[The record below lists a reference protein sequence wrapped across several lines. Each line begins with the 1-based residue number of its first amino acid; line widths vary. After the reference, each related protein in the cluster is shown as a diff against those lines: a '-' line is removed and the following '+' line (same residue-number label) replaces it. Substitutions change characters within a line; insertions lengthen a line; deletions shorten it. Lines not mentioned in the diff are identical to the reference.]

1 MIHWCYPSLIT
12 QNDRNRMNK
21 FDKQNIPQHIAII
34 MDGNR
39 RWARGKG
46 LADIK
51 GHEAG
56 SGVLEKIVDEAEV
69 LGIKT
74 VTVYVLST
82 ENIKE
87 RAKREVFG
95 LFNLFR
101 KGYHTRL
108 KKMMQRGI
116 SITILGEVH
125 GLPTTI
131 RKIIDQIRKTYIKNE
146 SIKLNIALNYGSK
159 KELVEAIKDIVK
171 KGINIDKINEQIVE
185 RHLYTNGIPD
195 PELVIRTGGRSRI
208 SNFLL
213 WQTAYAEFY
222 FTKTLW
228 PDFDARQLKK
238 AIVWY
243 QAQKRSFGR

>member
-1 MIHWCYPSLIT
+1 MKLNST
-12 QNDRNRMNK
+12 S
-21 FDKQNIPQHIAII
+21 IPQHIAII

-39 RWARGKG
+39 RWARTRG

-56 SGVLEKIVDEAEV
+56 AEALERIVDAAEKF
-69 LGIKT
+69 GIKT
-74 VTVYVLST
+74 ITVYALST

-108 KKMMQRGI
+108 KKMMKKGVRVVF
-116 SITILGEVH
+116 LGEMY
-125 GLPTTI
+125 GLPNTI
-131 RKIIDQIRKTYIKNE
+131 KKIIDQLRKTYIKNE
-146 SIKLNIALNYGSK
+146 SIKLNIALNYGSHQ
-159 KELVEAIKDIVK
+159 ELIEAIKDIVK
-171 KGINIDKINEQIVE
+171 AGIDIKKINKQIIE
-185 RHLYTNGIPD
+185 KHLYTNGQPN
-195 PELVIRTGGRSRI
+195 PELLIRTGGRSRL

-213 WQTAYAEFY
+213 WQTAYSEFY

-228 PDFDARQLKK
+228 PDFNGRELKK
-238 AIVWY
+238 AIAWY
-243 QAQKRSFGR
+243 QVQKRNFGK

>member
-1 MIHWCYPSLIT
+1 M
-12 QNDRNRMNK
+12 K
-21 FDKQNIPQHIAII
+21 KQDIPQHIAII

-39 RWARGKG
+39 RWARARN

-56 SGVLEKIVDEAEV
+56 AEALEKIVDAAEK
-69 LGIKT
+69 LGVKT
-74 VTVYVLST
+74 VTVYALST

-87 RAKREVFG
+87 RAKREVLG

-116 SITILGEVH
+116 RVTILGEAQ
-125 GLPTTI
+125 GLPRTLI
-131 RKIIDQIRKTYIKNE
+131 KIIERIRKTYIKNE
-146 SIKLNIALNYGSK
+146 SIKLNIALNYGSHQ
-159 KELVEAIKDIVK
+159 ELIEAIKDIVK
-171 KGINIDKINEQIVE
+171 AGIDIKKINKQIVE
-185 RHLYTNGIPD
+185 KHLYTNGQPD
-195 PELVIRTGGRSRI
+195 PELVIRTGGRSRL

-213 WQTAYAEFY
+213 WQTAYSEFY

-228 PDFDARQLKK
+228 PDFNDKELKK
-238 AIVWY
+238 AVSWY
-243 QAQKRSFGR
+243 QAQKRNFGK